1 MMVSGVPGQL
11 TARKVKNLVADL
23 DEKLSDCGGRDVEEG
38 RDSPGNSD
46 ESGSETEERQVSVA
60 RSDSRNSVS
69 SVPSVT
75 SHYSEGRDRSSASPE
90 RKGEKVF
97 FSGAP
102 FSNLSR
108 SGYSSEHLR
117 HSDKHSGYR
126 SDSPPPL
133 PKRGEGA
140 GFKGGL
146 SAEGRFDGN
155 YKSYMK
161 QYSDP
166 NPRQGS
172 PLRDNFVES
181 DGERVMSPTKLNL
194 AGAVLSP
201 GSIPL
206 DLSKKKP
213 AFADETELCEEKPT
227 DYSLRF
233 QESEDLDLIASK
245 SGDKSEQLFDDS
257 VKTYYTEG
265 TPMDTPYVFSTATS
279 MSDLREPAILE
290 EEEEEEEEEE
300 TEKQG
305 DSTTAYAVEGTPIT
319 FSRAESLSSLE
330 SGEVDG
336 AGEGSKLSAI
346 PENGEEKGM
355 QETEGSAEKERGHTP
370 PPPKDHKTVTFR
382 GGDNSNVND
391 TPLLFSRASSVA
403 SLDSFDQQSIPDGY
417 SSCDFSRATSGRV
430 SPSDLPDSPSQTMP
444 SSPRRMHSAPPRPNK
459 NTKPPLAPHTEKPMF
474 ADEVR
479 AFNEEGTPANF
490 SARTSLSGLC
500 LDEDEEDGMR
510 RKNPGEKV
518 RTAWPE
524 NIHDESIP
532 SEEEDIYAD
541 SESLLDQIISSGM
554 PNSKIEKS
562 KQSKFPPPRLNLAET
577 VLNESGGGSDDS
589 VCSAESTDI
598 LQACIEFGMPSK
610 TKMSTPVSKLAG
622 FSKKSDV
629 KPLLGPRQA
638 GEGAPATDL
647 SQKNRKQV
655 QQKSAKLP
663 ERRGAPPPP
672 ERRGSHL
679 SHPCVAAAAACTAD
693 LSREPTREQESTF
706 RYTDI
711 FCIYSPCVS
720 AFLSVFRTFYSVKAE
735 SKWTKNSNEWDRYI
749 I

>member
-1 MMVSGVPGQL
+1 MVSGVPGQL

-38 RDSPGNSD
+38 QDSPGNSD

-97 FSGAP
+97 FSGAA
-102 FSNLSR
+102 FSNLTR
-108 SGYSSEHLR
+108 SGYNTDNSR
-117 HSDKHSGYR
+117 HSDKQSGYT

-133 PKRGEGA
+133 PKRGEGG

-161 QYSDP
+161 QFSDP

-172 PLRDNFVES
+172 PLRDNYVES

-194 AGAVLSP
+194 AATVLSP

-213 AFADETELCEEKPT
+213 AFTDEAELCEEKPT

-233 QESEDLDLIASK
+233 QESEDLDLIANK
-245 SGDKSEQLFDDS
+245 AGDKSEQLFDDS

-290 EEEEEEEEEE
+290 EEEEEEE

-336 AGEGSKLSAI
+336 VGEGTKLSAI

-355 QETEGSAEKERGHTP
+355 QETEGTSEKERGHTP

-382 GGDNSNVND
+382 GGDNSNAND

-444 SSPRRMHSAPPRPNK
+444 SSPRRMHTAPPRPNK
-459 NTKPPLAPHTEKPMF
+459 NTKPPLAPQMGKPMF
-474 ADEVR
+474 ADEVH

-490 SARTSLSGLC
+490 STRTSLSGLC
-500 LDEDEEDGMR
+500 LDEEEEEGMAMR
-510 RKNPGEKV
+510 NSGEKV
-518 RTAWPE
+518 KTAWPE
-524 NIHDESIP
+524 NRHDESIP

-554 PNSKIEKS
+554 PNSKSEKS
-562 KQSKFPPPRLNLAET
+562 KQSKLPHRMNPVESI
-577 VLNESGGGSDDS
+577 LNESGGGSDDS

-610 TKMSTPVSKLAG
+610 TKISNPVSKLAE
-622 FSKKSDV
+622 FANKSNV
-629 KPLLGPRQA
+629 KPTLGPRQA
-638 GEGAPATDL
+638 GEGAPAMDL
-647 SQKNRKQV
+647 NQKSRKQIP
-655 QQKSAKLP
+655 QKSAKLP
-663 ERRGAPPPP
+663 ERRGATAPPPP

-693 LSREPTREQESTF
+693 LNREPIREQESTF
-706 RYTDI
+706 RYTLHIIHKTDK
-711 FCIYSPCVS
+711 CIP
-720 AFLSVFRTFYSVKAE
+720 LL
-735 SKWTKNSNEWDRYI
+735 
-749 I
+749 